1 MGLWLQG
8 HLGIACLALLLIAQ
22 RGGASGVPPSQ
33 SDRKASPSR
42 SNPPSPALDAL
53 FAEADRALRV
63 GPFSV
68 MEKELVPPSGDKHDY
83 MSIGPYWWPDPQQ
96 PNGLPYIRRDGE
108 RNPEHDTSRTDSHA
122 LHALFPSVQTL
133 ALAYRESGD
142 ERYAAH
148 AAELLRVWFLKPAT
162 KMNPNLNYGQAIAGR
177 VEGRGTGIIE
187 TRGLSSLTSALTWL
201 SKSKAWT
208 ESDQQGMKEWLSQYL
223 DWLLTSKNGLQE
235 AAARNNHG
243 SWYDVQVASLALFNG
258 DLDRARRVI
267 EEAKSKRI
275 AVQIEPD
282 GRQPLELARTLS
294 FSYSLFNLQ
303 ALFDLAELG
312 DKVGVDLWHFKTAD
326 GRSLRAALDL
336 LAPYVDPTK
345 KWPHQQIHPIA
356 LDDRLSLAALLRRA
370 ALVYHEPRYEQLLT
384 RLPAKE
390 LRANRL
396 QILWPRA

>member
-1 MGLWLQG
+1 
-8 HLGIACLALLLIAQ
+8 
-22 RGGASGVPPSQ
+22 
-33 SDRKASPSR
+33 
-42 SNPPSPALDAL
+42 
-53 FAEADRALRV
+53 
-63 GPFSV
+63 
-68 MEKELVPPSGDKHDY
+68 
-83 MSIGPYWWPDPQQ
+83 
-96 PNGLPYIRRDGE
+96 
-108 RNPEHDTSRTDSHA
+108 
-122 LHALFPSVQTL
+122 LFPSVQTL

-258 DLDRARRVI
+258 DRDRARRVI

-326 GRSLRAALDL
+326 GRSLQAALDL

>member
-1 MGLWLQG
+1 MSFCSRRCS
-8 HLGIACLALLLIAQ
+8 GIFCLLSLCGVLRAI
-22 RGGASGVPPSQ
+22 ASGEEPSQ
-33 SDRKASPSR
+33 SDRKGPASGSIQR
-42 SNPPSPALDAL
+42 SPALEAL
-53 FAEADRALRV
+53 LAEADRALQA

-68 MEKELVPPSGDKHDY
+68 MDKELVPPSGDKHDY

-142 ERYAAH
+142 ERYATH
-148 AAELLRVWFLKPAT
+148 ATELLRVWFLKPAT
-162 KMNPNLNYGQAIAGR
+162 RMNPNLNYGQAIAGR

-187 TRGLSSLTSALTWL
+187 TRGLSSLTSAMTWL
-201 SKSKAWT
+201 FKSKAWT
-208 ESDQQGMKEWLSQYL
+208 ETDQQGVKEWLSQYL

-258 DLDRARRVI
+258 DRDRARRVI

-312 DKVGVDLWHFKTAD
+312 DKVG
-326 GRSLRAALDL
+326 
-336 LAPYVDPTK
+336 
-345 KWPHQQIHPIA
+345 
-356 LDDRLSLAALLRRA
+356 
-370 ALVYHEPRYEQLLT
+370 
-384 RLPAKE
+384 
-390 LRANRL
+390 
-396 QILWPRA
+396 